1 MGNPV
6 MERRHKQAGL
16 AEYLKAKL
24 RPGEQVQVC
33 EMICGGIDALLR
45 AGVRLPTRINGDCC
59 LFGLSGHPLRGRAR
73 GSNFSAISV
82 RNKKPRFVVIFS
94 MNCYLANGYKRLN
107 KFPELKDW
115 LNANYRTSR
124 RSQRVLDSRTQR
136 FLEDGP
142 LEMPGH
148 FNHTGGTDCE
158 PASGGVSTPHHPLST
173 ISMPTDDQVQVHW
186 HQHAVAREERE
197 ERNRHAGCVVWFTGL
212 SACGKSTVANLLDHR
227 LHSVGVNSFVLD
239 GDNVRHGLNAAPA
252 MLKDRHG
259 EEFAKRFGL
268 GFSAQDREEN
278 IRRIGAVAKLFC
290 DAGMIA
296 ITAFISPYRI
306 DRDRVRASLGEG
318 DFIEIF
324 VDAPIEVCE
333 ARDPKGL
340 YKKARAGELRG
351 FTGIDDPYEPPLK
364 PELILDAAQ
373 KSPEALADEVIKYL
387 KAAGKIPA

>member
-1 MGNPV
+1 MS
-6 MERRHKQAGL
+6 
-16 AEYLKAKL
+16 
-24 RPGEQVQVC
+24 
-33 EMICGGIDALLR
+33 I
-45 AGVRLPTRINGDCC
+45 
-59 LFGLSGHPLRGRAR
+59 
-73 GSNFSAISV
+73 
-82 RNKKPRFVVIFS
+82 
-94 MNCYLANGYKRLN
+94 
-107 KFPELKDW
+107 
-115 LNANYRTSR
+115 
-124 RSQRVLDSRTQR
+124 
-136 FLEDGP
+136 
-142 LEMPGH
+142 
-148 FNHTGGTDCE
+148 
-158 PASGGVSTPHHPLST
+158 
-173 ISMPTDDQVQVHW
+173 DDQVQVHW
-186 HQHAVAREERE
+186 HEHAVAREERE
-197 ERNRHAGCVVWFTGL
+197 KRNRHAGCVVWFTGL

-306 DRDRVRASLGEG
+306 DRDRVRASLGDG

-364 PELILDAAQ
+364 AELVLDAAR
-373 KSPEALADEVIKYL
+373 KSPETLADEVLEYL
-387 KAAGKIPA
+387 KAAGKISA